1 LARLRQ
7 TGEQRLWG
15 EDMHSGSLRTIAH
28 IGAIATASALMAAAP
43 ASASTPTT
51 PSGTSRPAATAI
63 TIKSVSGGIGYGQ
76 SQPLPKGQYAKWTLH
91 IGIDLVIDG
100 VPEGSAVEVRLTQ
113 PSSGTDGWVMER
125 IVEDKGSVRSGWG
138 QSYPTLAEAEQ
149 NVPTYIGPMTVE
161 VRASAD
167 DDWAGVTLDSW
178 TVRDRLVLKNVSM
191 KKNGKTLTFK
201 GKVTT
206 AQGVPVAG
214 VGVQPVL
221 FRDYGSGPIGKYPV
235 QKTTNASGAFSV
247 KVSGAKRGTVGMM
260 IVERPDGAIFDWAF
274 SRTFRN
280 R

>member
-1 LARLRQ
+1 
-7 TGEQRLWG
+7 
-15 EDMHSGSLRTIAH
+15 MHSLPLRTLAS
-28 IGAIATASALMAAAP
+28 IGAIATAAALISASP
-43 ASASTPTT
+43 VSASAPTA
-51 PSGTSRPAATAI
+51 PSGVAGSAATAI
-63 TIKSVSGGIGYGQ
+63 TIKSVSGGIGFGQ
-76 SQPLPKGQYAKWTLH
+76 SQPLPKDQYAKWTLN

-100 VPEGSAVEVRLTQ
+100 VAEGSAVEVRLTQ

-125 IVEDKGSVRSGWG
+125 LVEDKGTVRSDWG

-149 NVPTYIGPMTVE
+149 NVPTYTGPMTVE

-167 DDWAGVTLDSW
+167 DDWAAVTLNNW
-178 TVRDRLVLKNVSM
+178 TVRDRLVFKNVSM
-191 KKNGKTLTFK
+191 KKKGKTLTFK

-235 QKTTNASGAFSV
+235 QKTTNSNGAFSV
-247 KVSGAKRGTVGMM
+247 KVTGAKRGTVGMM
-260 IVERPDGAIFDWAF
+260 IVERPDGAAFDWTF